1 MRTILLASA
10 AILALSPAAFAQ
22 NTQNA
27 QSTKPAPTQQ
37 QNSTTTPQQN
47 AANQSTQQKSQQHF
61 GANLKNM
68 LQKSGYTDIRVA
80 PTSFTVRAKDEN
92 GNPVVM
98 AISPDSFTEITNL
111 SASSGSTTGAA
122 TNASTTERF
131 VSVPQSAEMS
141 SKIVGLN
148 VYNENNKDIGEIK
161 DIALNQN
168 GQTEAYILSVGG
180 FLGMG
185 DHYVAVSPAAVKV
198 TYNSSE
204 KKYHASMNATVEQV
218 KNAPEFKYPNKS

>member
-10 AILALSPAAFAQ
+10 AIFALSPMAFAQ
-22 NTQNA
+22 NAQST

-37 QNSTTTPQQN
+37 QNSTTTQQN

-68 LQKSGYTDIRVA
+68 LQKSGYTEIRVA
-80 PTSFTVRAKDEN
+80 PASFMVRAKDEN

-111 SASSGSTTGAA
+111 SASSGNTTGSA
-122 TNASTTERF
+122 TNSSSSERF
-131 VSVPQSAEMS
+131 VSVPQNAEMS

-148 VYNENNKDIGEIK
+148 VYNENNKDVGEIK
-161 DIALNQN
+161 DIALDQN

-185 DHYVAVSPAAVKV
+185 DHYVAVSPSAVKV
-198 TYNSSE
+198 TYNSSD
-204 KKYHASMNATVEQV
+204 KKYHASMNATVDQV

>member
-10 AILALSPAAFAQ
+10 AVLALSPIALA
-22 NTQNA
+22 QNA
-27 QSTKPAPTQQ
+27 QSGKPAA
-37 QNSTTTPQQN
+37 QNSTATQQKN
-47 AANQSTQQKSQQHF
+47 AANQTTQQKTQQHLS
-61 GANLKNM
+61 ADLKNM

-80 PTSFTVRAKDEN
+80 PTSFMVRAKDES

-111 SASSGSTTGAA
+111 STSSGGTTGAATGAA
-122 TNASTTERF
+122 TNASSTERF
-131 VSVPQSAEMS
+131 VSIPQNTEMS

-148 VYNENNKDIGEIK
+148 VYNENNRDIGEIK

-185 DHYVAVSPAAVKV
+185 DHYVAVSPSAVKI
-198 TYNSSE
+198 TYNASD
-204 KKYHASMNATVEQV
+204 KKYHASMNATVDQV
-218 KNAPEFKYPNKS
+218 KNAPEFNYPNKS

>member
-10 AILALSPAAFAQ
+10 AVIALSPIALAQ
-22 NTQNA
+22 NASNN
-27 QSTKPAPTQQ
+27 KPAATQQ
-37 QNSTTTPQQN
+37 QNSAATQQQN
-47 AANQSTQQKSQQHF
+47 AASQSPQQKTQHQL
-61 GANLKNM
+61 GADLRNM
-68 LQKSGYTDIRVA
+68 LQKAGYTDIRVA

-111 SASSGSTTGAA
+111 SSSSGGTTGSASNASS
-122 TNASTTERF
+122 TERF
-131 VSVPQSAEMS
+131 VSIPSNAEMS

-180 FLGMG
+180 FLGLG
-185 DHYVAVSPAAVKV
+185 DRYVAVSPSAVKI
-198 TYNSSE
+198 TYDGSN
-204 KKYHASMNATVEQV
+204 KKWHASMNATVDQV
-218 KNAPEFKYPNKS
+218 KNAPEFKYPNRS